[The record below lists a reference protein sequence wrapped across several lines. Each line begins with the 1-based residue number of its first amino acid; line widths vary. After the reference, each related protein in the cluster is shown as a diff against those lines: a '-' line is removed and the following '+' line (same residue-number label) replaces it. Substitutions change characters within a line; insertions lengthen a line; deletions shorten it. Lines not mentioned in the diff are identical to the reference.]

1 MNNRVLAT
9 WKTFGKMMLYQALLV
24 VATELQTAG
33 SWDLINWRLIT
44 TAAVLAALKAA
55 LTYITT
61 EAEK

>member
-61 EAEK
+61 EKES

>member
-9 WKTFGKMMLYQALLV
+9 WKTFAKMMLYQALLV